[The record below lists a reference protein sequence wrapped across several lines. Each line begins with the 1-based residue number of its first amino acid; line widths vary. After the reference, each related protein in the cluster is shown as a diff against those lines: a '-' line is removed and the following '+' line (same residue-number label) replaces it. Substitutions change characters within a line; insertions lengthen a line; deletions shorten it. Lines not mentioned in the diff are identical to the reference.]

1 MKRLRQQ
8 MWNCSLQV
16 SRACKRCHR
25 IRPFLEEFY
34 VNLSRVGTFSLLK
47 VNKNSCLFSFLKN
60 SCLKLFFYGIVCSLC
75 MIPLWLTY
83 NPLPPP
89 RCVAKMRIKQNH
101 SLCCFL
107 FRCTSQRDSLV
118 EQPVAVKNII
128 CISQFRSF
136 IIPAFFFS
144 HSLITIGSGWH
155 QGQAMCVCPD

>member
-25 IRPFLEEFY
+25 IRPFQEEFY

-60 SCLKLFFYGIVCSLC
+60 SCLKLFFYGIVYSLC

-83 NPLPPP
+83 NTPPP
-89 RCVAKMRIKQNH
+89 PSICSKNENKTESFFVLLPVSMHQPAWQFGWATCCGKKYYMHFAISVVHYSRI
-101 SLCCFL
+101 
-107 FRCTSQRDSLV
+107 
-118 EQPVAVKNII
+118 
-128 CISQFRSF
+128 
-136 IIPAFFFS
+136 FFS

>member
-1 MKRLRQQ
+1 

-16 SRACKRCHR
+16 SRACKQCHLLLDLFTMSSILR
-25 IRPFLEEFY
+25 NF
-34 VNLSRVGTFSLLK
+34 SRVGPFNLLK
-47 VNKNSCLFSFLKN
+47 ANKMSLVSYFFFKKWLFYESSFR
-60 SCLKLFFYGIVCSLC
+60 LC

-83 NPLPPP
+83 NNSPPP
-89 RCVAKMRIKQNH
+89 RYIARLRIKQNH

-107 FRCTSQRDSLV
+107 FRCSSQRDSLV

-144 HSLITIGSGWH
+144 HSLITIGSG
-155 QGQAMCVCPD
+155 